1 MLKNKAVTIHTD
13 NQSLTIYLW
22 GGSQD
27 ERNQAFSVMG
37 ASGGWL
43 PIQELSFDIVNY
55 DRIEPLSLTDAGHRS
70 SFIIQNENLRTL
82 SLQIA
87 GRDETMTIIETLS
100 RTEVQSLQISFNGT
114 FSLHTTTGGRRLA
127 TPALIRCTCITELRL
142 VFLFFDDQVECF
154 QILWIESIP
163 KMLGVKKFEL
173 NIMYQI
179 GQGSSLIWWV
189 GALEDTREELKSWN
203 LYLMIGLRIRLLL
216 DWRLP

>member
-1 MLKNKAVTIHTD
+1 MKCNKSVKMLR
-13 NQSLTIYLW
+13 IYLLRREVHN
-22 GGSQD
+22 
-27 ERNQAFSVMG
+27 ERIQLFATL
-37 ASGGWL
+37 ATGGWSS
-43 PIQELSFDIVNY
+43 IQELVLY
-55 DRIEPLSLTDAGHRS
+55 DELDYMSLWESEYISH
-70 SFIIQNENLRTL
+70 FILQSKNLRTL

>member
-87 GRDETMTIIETLS
+87 GDEAAPIVETLS
-100 RTEVQSLQISFNGT
+100 HTKVQDLQLCFLAT
-114 FSLHTTTGGRRLA
+114 FHGGRQLA
-127 TPALIRCTCITELRL
+127 TVFEICACITEL
-142 VFLFFDDQVECF
+142 
-154 QILWIESIP
+154 
-163 KMLGVKKFEL
+163 
-173 NIMYQI
+173 
-179 GQGSSLIWWV
+179 
-189 GALEDTREELKSWN
+189 
-203 LYLMIGLRIRLLL
+203 
-216 DWRLP
+216 